1 MTNITI
7 FNIDDSIKE
16 LLQERAAKNGRS
28 LEEEVKEILRLAVF
42 ENQKSPVNIV
52 DMLEKRFAHLGD
64 FELEE
69 ITRKSMNPT
78 PNFEL

>member
-42 ENQKSPVNIV
+42 ENQRSPVNIV